1 MRFRRATAA
10 VSPLCLL
17 CGHSS
22 LWFHPQFLGGS
33 EFALV
38 HVEGEKIPRAQV
50 QGSGDMENVKAAMA
64 VGNCMAS
71 GKGLGAVK

>member
-10 VSPLCLL
+10 VSPLYLL
-17 CGHSS
+17 WGHSS

-38 HVEGEKIPRAQV
+38 HVEREEFSRAQV
-50 QGSGDMENVKAAMA
+50 QGRHPSSPSNSAARMTA
-64 VGNCMAS
+64 MPG
-71 GKGLGAVK
+71 